1 MTEKETGD
9 AKQFVKDHWPKLL
22 AAGMTVAGIAIW
34 LTAEYLRAKKV
45 KDDGGQL
52 DIAEEMAMGGGD
64 PSATLLEGA
73 DVLGGSVGVGAKE
86 AAKELAGEVPDEKV
100 ADALNAVSHNVP
112 TRRGGK
118 LR

>member
-1 MTEKETGD
+1 
-9 AKQFVKDHWPKLL
+9 
-22 AAGMTVAGIAIW
+22 
-34 LTAEYLRAKKV
+34 
-45 KDDGGQL
+45 
-52 DIAEEMAMGGGD
+52 
-64 PSATLLEGA
+64 
-73 DVLGGSVGVGAKE
+73 VGVGAKE